1 MTCVDGSR
9 RALFKSDLRKR
20 SPALTMP
27 RQTRPPE
34 GDFAGRLDRLLRTVH
49 PKDRGPY
56 TPAEVA
62 EAINDQAGERMIS
75 GTYLWLLRTGQ
86 RDNPT
91 MKHIIAIARFFGVP
105 PTYFFPDDA
114 MARDAV
120 PAELAAALSDGKVR
134 EMALRAAGLSDR
146 SLKAITDMIDSARAV
161 EGLPDDA
168 SPES

>member
-1 MTCVDGSR
+1 
-9 RALFKSDLRKR
+9 
-20 SPALTMP
+20 MP
-27 RQTRPPE
+27 RQTRPPR
-34 GDFAGRLDRLLRTVH
+34 GIFAERLDHLFRTAH

-62 EAINDQAGERMIS
+62 DAINEAADDRVVS

-91 MKHIIAIARFFGVP
+91 MKHLIAIARFFAVS

-114 MARDAV
+114 MRQDAV
-120 PAELAAALSDGKVR
+120 PAELTAALSDDKVR

-146 SLKAITDMIDSARAV
+146 SLKAITDMISSARAV
-161 EGLPDDA
+161 EGLPDNA
-168 SPES
+168 SSNG

>member
-1 MTCVDGSR
+1 
-9 RALFKSDLRKR
+9 
-20 SPALTMP
+20 MP

-34 GDFAGRLDRLLRTVH
+34 GHFAERLDRLFRTVH

-62 EAINDQAGERMIS
+62 GAINAEAGERVVS

-91 MKHIIAIARFFGVP
+91 MKHVVAIARFFGVP
-105 PTYFFPDDA
+105 PTYFFPDDVVQQ
-114 MARDAV
+114 DAV
-120 PAELAAALSDGKVR
+120 PAEVVAALSDDKVR

-146 SLKAITDMIDSARAV
+146 SLKAITDMINSARTV

-168 SPES
+168 GTGG

>member
-1 MTCVDGSR
+1 MVASGAR
-9 RALFKSDLRKR
+9 EGRL
-20 SPALTMP
+20 LTLP

-34 GDFAGRLDRLLRTVH
+34 GLFAERLDHLFRTAH

-62 EAINDQAGERMIS
+62 DAINEAADDRVVS

-91 MKHIIAIARFFGVP
+91 MKHLIAIARFFAVS

-114 MARDAV
+114 MQQDAV
-120 PAELAAALSDGKVR
+120 PAELAAALSDDKVR

-146 SLKAITDMIDSARAV
+146 ALKAITNMIDSARSV

-168 SPES
+168 SPAS

>member
-1 MTCVDGSR
+1 
-9 RALFKSDLRKR
+9 
-20 SPALTMP
+20 MP
-27 RQTRPPE
+27 RETRPPE
-34 GDFAGRLDRLLRTVH
+34 GFLAERLDHLFRTVH

-56 TPAEVA
+56 TPGEAA
-62 EAINDQAGERMIS
+62 DAINDAAGERVVS

-91 MKHIIAIARFFGVP
+91 MKHLIAIARFFAVP

-114 MARDAV
+114 MQQDAV
-120 PAELAAALSDGKVR
+120 PAELAAALSDDKVR

-146 SLKAITDMIDSARAV
+146 SLQAITDMIDSARTV

-168 SPES
+168 SRAS